1 MGTVS
6 RDFDAERFADVEH
19 LPGGNMSF
27 RRRVFEQVGGF
38 DVRFGGAAMGE
49 ETDFCL
55 RARRA
60 GFRLVF
66 DPRASIEHLHLS
78 TGGCREARFE
88 DWLFW
93 HAHNG
98 MLFALRWSRTAA
110 WPVFI
115 LGRIARF
122 ALFSIEHG
130 SPALMA
136 TGLRGL
142 LRGMTTHVQG
152 A

>member
-1 MGTVS
+1 
-6 RDFDAERFADVEH
+6 
-19 LPGGNMSF
+19 MSF
-27 RRRVFEQVGGF
+27 RREVFKQVGGF
-38 DVRFGGAAMGE
+38 DVQFGGPAIGE

-55 RARRA
+55 RVRRA
-60 GFRLVF
+60 GLRLVF
-66 DPRASIEHLHLS
+66 DPRAAIEHLHVS
-78 TGGCREARFE
+78 TGGCREEHFE

-110 WPVFI
+110 WPVYV

-142 LRGMTTHVQG
+142 LRGTTAYVSG
-152 A
+152 RPAVP